1 MQIQYSF
8 LSPPGRC
15 GYLPEQTW
23 SLRYEVVRALDAG
36 EFGGLLQLGWRRFG
50 TALFRPECAACRRCQ
65 SIRVPVA
72 TFKPDRSQ
80 KRAWKSNTGIVTL
93 TIGTPSVSA
102 AKLKLHDAFHEF
114 QSDTKGWPG
123 HGPKD
128 AAGYE
133 DSFVNN
139 PFPTE
144 EWCYWLGE
152 KLIGVGYVDPVPV
165 GLSAIYFFYD
175 PDERGRS
182 LGTFNVLNVM
192 AEAAKRGLPHV
203 YLGYYVAGCASL
215 EYKARFQP
223 NEVRDP
229 DTGDWVAFRQPN
241 EPASK
246 P

>member
-15 GYLPEQTW
+15 GYLPAQTW
-23 SLRYEVVRALDAG
+23 SLRYEVVRELDAR
-36 EFGGLLQLGWRRFG
+36 EFGELLQIGWRRFG

-65 SIRVPVA
+65 SIRVPV
-72 TFKPDRSQ
+72 TNFKADRSQ
-80 KRAWKSNTGIVTL
+80 KRAWKSNTGTVTL
-93 TIGTPSVSA
+93 TIGAPSVSA
-102 AKLKLHDAFHEF
+102 AKLKLHDKFHEF
-114 QSDTKGWPG
+114 QSEAKGWPG

-144 EWCYWLGE
+144 EWCYWLGDR
-152 KLIGVGYVDPVPV
+152 LIGVGYVDPVPV

-175 PDERGRS
+175 PAERGRS

-229 DTGDWVAFRQPN
+229 DTGDWVAFR
-241 EPASK
+241 
-246 P
+246 